1 MEITTLKKVKM
12 GEFFKRL
19 RKGSPSAKVYV
30 KDYYEPSEHKY
41 WVYDYFDVNSGF
53 FLKGSTEVTTDFE
66 F

>member
-1 MEITTLKKVKM
+1 MEIKKLKDIRK

-19 RKGSPSAKVYV
+19 RKGQPSAKVYV
-30 KDYYEPSEHKY
+30 KDYYMPCEHKF